1 MISDARRSAK
11 LANLNATQAPHP
23 DETEDRRA
31 ALEATGLFAAVAA
44 RRLLWSLDLD
54 ATAYTALISTY
65 SAHRAMDDDV
75 RERLFERIRARIDPG
90 PQRRI
95 RVSYLA
101 LVGVARAA

>member
-1 MISDARRSAK
+1 VISDARRSAK

-23 DETEDRRA
+23 DEIEDRRPE
-31 ALEATGLFAAVAA
+31 LEATGLFASVAA
-44 RRLLWSLDLD
+44 RRLLWSLDFD

-75 RERLFERIRARIDPG
+75 RERLLERNRARIDARS
-90 PQRRI
+90 QRRI
-95 RVSYLA
+95 RISYLA